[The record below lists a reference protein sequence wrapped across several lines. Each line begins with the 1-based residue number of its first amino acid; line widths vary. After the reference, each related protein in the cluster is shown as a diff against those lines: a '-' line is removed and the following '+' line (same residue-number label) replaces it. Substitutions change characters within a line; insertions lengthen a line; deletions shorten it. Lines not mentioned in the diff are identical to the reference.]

1 MRLRIATILVG
12 HEPDA
17 YRLAFEKCNELMKSI
32 CPDAIR
38 STIIVDNAQPR
49 AAVDEISEDLSIVGG
64 DNQFREFSAWDQGLA
79 ELHRRRLS
87 PDIIHLVTTAFDSLY
102 VDYLKLFNRDSLF
115 FAHRKR
121 CAIGHIDYYNEPV
134 EIVDR
139 VSQSWMRTA
148 FFFLPAEALRRLR
161 TTVSIEPGESFFTK
175 DPSEPFAKDA
185 PVSERYRQYIESWLT
200 GGDTGQG
207 VRWHSAFRLDE
218 QTLPLFRA
226 KATAILNEH
235 LFSIRL
241 RSAGF
246 PLCDIAWLREQLRLY
261 PEQEIDAETD
271 WSTQIRGRP

>member
-1 MRLRIATILVG
+1 M
-12 HEPDA
+12 
-17 YRLAFEKCNELMKSI
+17 
-32 CPDAIR
+32 
-38 STIIVDNAQPR
+38 
-49 AAVDEISEDLSIVGG
+49 
-64 DNQFREFSAWDQGLA
+64 
-79 ELHRRRLS
+79 
-87 PDIIHLVTTAFDSLY
+87 
-102 VDYLKLFNRDSLF
+102 
-115 FAHRKR
+115 
-121 CAIGHIDYYNEPV
+121 
-134 EIVDR
+134 
-139 VSQSWMRTA
+139 
-148 FFFLPAEALRRLR
+148 RRLR